1 MKSRIL
7 LAIASIVVLGAIFT
21 ITNKKETDNP
31 NQSAQETHT
40 ENTVNIQSQSKD
52 STPICVKLVYDKP
65 IEGYEVTADWQ
76 PFEVKDCE
84 TGYITINFRDI
95 STGKEFQYIN
105 REKFSSY
112 HTDLITSAEGFDG
125 YEDGD
130 VYHIEYVTKPN
141 PFEESPI
148 DYYLPFQFYDVD
160 FDGEKELLINDYYQ
174 GQQGNYYEVFEITDS
189 GLEAKKHRPFN
200 YVDNMM
206 KFDSQNKIITF
217 YTHDGSDYSCSLYYQ
232 KVAASTKQ
240 TIVIP
245 NNFDERLKLKLA
257 DFAADIP
264 SDFHITKAEIS
275 LGDDDYQLIVKNN
288 KWKIVKHTK
297 SSI

>member
-1 MKSRIL
+1 M
-7 LAIASIVVLGAIFT
+7 
-21 ITNKKETDNP
+21 EQ
-31 NQSAQETHT
+31 NQ
-40 ENTVNIQSQSKD
+40 V
-52 STPICVKLVYDKP
+52 CVKLVYDKP

-125 YEDGD
+125 YKDGD

-174 GQQGNYYEVFEITDS
+174 GQQGNNYEVFEIADS
-189 GLEAKKHRPFN
+189 GLVAKKYAPFN
-200 YVDNMM
+200 SIDNMM
-206 KFDSQNKIITF
+206 TFDSQSRIITF
-217 YTHDGSDYSCSLYYQ
+217 YTHRGAFFSCSMYFQ
-232 KVAASTKQ
+232 KIATSTKQ
-240 TIVIP
+240 QIIIP
-245 NNFDERLKLKLA
+245 NDFDEKLRQRLSELA
-257 DFAADIP
+257 PDAP

>member
-1 MKSRIL
+1 MKSRLVL
-7 LAIASIVVLGAIFT
+7 LIAIFVSLG
-21 ITNKKETDNP
+21 IIYALLNAEKEQINSNEQP
-31 NQSAQETHT
+31 MEQNQ
-40 ENTVNIQSQSKD
+40 V
-52 STPICVKLVYDKP
+52 CVKLVYDKP

-125 YEDGD
+125 YKNGD
-130 VYHIEYVTKPN
+130 TYTIQYVTQHN

-148 DYYLPFQFYDVD
+148 NYYVPFQFYDVD

-174 GQQGNYYEVFEITDS
+174 GQQGNNYEVFEITDS
-189 GLEAKKHRPFN
+189 GLEAKKYRPFN
-200 YVDNMM
+200 DVDNMM

-217 YTHDGSDYSCSLYYQ
+217 YTHSGAFFSCSMYFQ
-232 KVAASTKQ
+232 KIATSTKQ
-240 TIVIP
+240 QIIIP
-245 NNFDERLKLKLA
+245 NDFDEKLRQRLLELA
-257 DFAADIP
+257 PDEP
-264 SDFHITKAEIS
+264 SDFHIIAADITMNEDKY
-275 LGDDDYQLIVKNN
+275 LLKVDNG
-288 KWKIVKHTK
+288 KWEIVKHTK

>member
-1 MKSRIL
+1 MKSRLVL
-7 LAIASIVVLGAIFT
+7 LIAIFVSLG
-21 ITNKKETDNP
+21 IIYALLSAEKEQINSNEQP
-31 NQSAQETHT
+31 MEQNQ
-40 ENTVNIQSQSKD
+40 V
-52 STPICVKLVYDKP
+52 CVKLVYDKP
-65 IEGYEVTADWQ
+65 IDGYEVTADWQ
-76 PFEVKDCE
+76 PFEVKGCE

-125 YEDGD
+125 YKDGD

-174 GQQGNYYEVFEITDS
+174 GQQGNNYEVFEIADS
-189 GLEAKKHRPFN
+189 GLVAKKYAPFN
-200 YVDNMM
+200 SVDNMM
-206 KFDSQNKIITF
+206 TFDSQSRIITF
-217 YTHDGSDYSCSLYYQ
+217 YTHSGVYYSCSMCFQ
-232 KVAASTKQ
+232 KITTSTKQ
-240 TIVIP
+240 QIIIP
-245 NNFDERLKLKLA
+245 NDFDEKLRQRLSELA
-257 DFAADIP
+257 PDAP
-264 SDFHITKAEIS
+264 SDFHIIAADITINEDKY
-275 LGDDDYQLIVKNN
+275 LLKVDNG

>member
-1 MKSRIL
+1 MKSRLVL
-7 LAIASIVVLGAIFT
+7 LIAIFVSLG
-21 ITNKKETDNP
+21 IIYALLNAEKEQINSNEQP
-31 NQSAQETHT
+31 MEQNQ
-40 ENTVNIQSQSKD
+40 V
-52 STPICVKLVYDKP
+52 CVKLVYDKP

-200 YVDNMM
+200 DVDNMM

-217 YTHDGSDYSCSLYYQ
+217 YTHDGSYYSCSLHYQ
-232 KVAASTKQ
+232 KINSASKQ
-240 TIVIP
+240 NLSIP
-245 NNFDERLKLKLA
+245 NGLDDKLKNSLSNLEPDA
-257 DFAADIP
+257 P
-264 SDFHITKAEIS
+264 SDFHIVAAEIS
-275 LGDDDYQLIVKNN
+275 MGETEYKLKVQNGGWLLIE
-288 KWKIVKHTK
+288 
-297 SSI
+297 